1 MLHKHSLCYLTPK
14 EMENQENNKYEK
26 IYDMIER
33 KIKRNKKCWKGVNI
47 KNMFVYHYM
56 KREIKRNNRCW

>member
-1 MLHKHSLCYLTPK
+1 
-14 EMENQENNKYEK
+14 MENQENNKYEK

-33 KIKRNKKCWKGVNI
+33 KIKRNKKCWKGVNN